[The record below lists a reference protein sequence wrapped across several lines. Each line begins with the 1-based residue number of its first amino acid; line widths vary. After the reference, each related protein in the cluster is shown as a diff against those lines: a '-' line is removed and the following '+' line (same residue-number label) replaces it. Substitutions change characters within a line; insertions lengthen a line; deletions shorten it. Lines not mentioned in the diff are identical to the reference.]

1 MRETHVPSLGWID
14 PLEKGMATHSSIL
27 PWRSPWMEEPDGLK
41 SMGLQR
47 VGHHGVIR
55 NKCKKSK
62 LYGTRPRV
70 QFLSGIQLFET
81 PWTAVYKDFLSIT
94 NSQRLLKPM
103 STALVMPSNH
113 SSSVHPFCLQSVT
126 ASGYFFF
133 LSVSQFFTSGGQ
145 SIGAEASASVLP
157 INIQGSFPLGLTD
170 LISLQSKGLSGVFSN
185 TTVQKHQ
192 FFGTQLP
199 LWSQFSHP
207 CMPTGKTIALTRPMF
222 VGKVMSLLLNMLSR
236 LKLSFSSKEQA
247 SFNFMAAVTICSDF
261 GAQENSLSLFP
272 CLPQLFAMK

>member
-1 MRETHVPSLGWID
+1 MDCSVQGFPIHHQLSEIAQTYVHRLGDAIQPPH
-14 PLEKGMATHSSIL
+14 PLST
-27 PWRSPWMEEPDGLK
+27 
-41 SMGLQR
+41 
-47 VGHHGVIR
+47 
-55 NKCKKSK
+55 
-62 LYGTRPRV
+62 
-70 QFLSGIQLFET
+70 LSVFHLSQHQGI
-81 PWTAVYKDFLSIT
+81 
-94 NSQRLLKPM
+94 
-103 STALVMPSNH
+103 
-113 SSSVHPFCLQSVT
+113 
-126 ASGYFFF
+126 FFF

-207 CMPTGKTIALTRPMF
+207 CMPTGKTIALTRLMF

-236 LKLSFSSKEQA
+236 LKRSFSSKEQA